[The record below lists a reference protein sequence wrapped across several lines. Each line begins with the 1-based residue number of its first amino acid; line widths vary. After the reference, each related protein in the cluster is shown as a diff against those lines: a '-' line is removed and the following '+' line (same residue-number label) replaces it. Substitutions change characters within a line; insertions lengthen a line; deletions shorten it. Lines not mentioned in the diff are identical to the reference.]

1 MNELKERNSNV
12 ERKLQTEGKE
22 HLMTGRSLRS
32 LDPHSYRNVTI
43 SPWAG
48 EEYYTKVK
56 REIQEQRH
64 KKRSSTAKS
73 IRHRTNDKLQP
84 PKLNTVQLEMT
95 PFPQDVLKT
104 QWGKYFQSK
113 MSTQLATKDV
123 SAQ

>member
-1 MNELKERNSNV
+1 MSELKERNSNV
-12 ERKLQTEGKE
+12 ERKLATEGKE
-22 HLMTGRSLRS
+22 HVMTGRSLRS
-32 LDPHSYRNVTI
+32 LDPQSYRNVTI

-73 IRHRTNDKLQP
+73 IRHRTNEKLQP

-95 PFPQDVLKT
+95 PLPQDPIKT
-104 QWGKYFQSK
+104 QWSKYFQSK
-113 MSTQLATKDV
+113 MSAQLPAKDHPV
-123 SAQ
+123 Q